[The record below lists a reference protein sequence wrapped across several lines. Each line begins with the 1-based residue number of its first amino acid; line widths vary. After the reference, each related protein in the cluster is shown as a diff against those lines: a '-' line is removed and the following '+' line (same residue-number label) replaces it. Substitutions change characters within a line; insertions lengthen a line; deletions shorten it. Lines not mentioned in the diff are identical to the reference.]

1 MERCLFKFLLNEM
14 KNHISKTRI
23 TSQKSNFFNQVY
35 RIVRSIP
42 KGKVTTYGHIARI
55 LGIKDSRIVGW
66 ALHSNKDSKVP
77 CHRVVNKDGKVAENY
92 ALGGW
97 KEQKMRL
104 LSEGVKFKDKMH
116 VDLQRYL
123 WLGLAK

>member
-1 MERCLFKFLLNEM
+1 MEYMERCSFKFLLNEM
-14 KNHISKTRI
+14 KNHVSKTRI

-55 LGIKDSRIVGW
+55 LCIKDSRIVGW

-77 CHRVVNKDGKVAENY
+77 CHRVVNKNGRLASNF
-92 ALGGW
+92 AFGGE
-97 KEQKMRL
+97 KEQKRRL
-104 LSEGVKFKDKMH
+104 LAEGVKFKVEMY
-116 VDLQRYL
+116 VDLEKF
-123 WLGLAK
+123 LG

>member
-1 MERCLFKFLLNEM
+1 MEYMERCSFKFLLNEM
-14 KNHISKTRI
+14 KNHVSKTRI

-97 KEQKMRL
+97 KEQKKRL
-104 LSEGVKFKDKMH
+104 QAEGVVFLNEKE
-116 VDLQRYL
+116 VDLERHL
-123 WLGLAK
+123 